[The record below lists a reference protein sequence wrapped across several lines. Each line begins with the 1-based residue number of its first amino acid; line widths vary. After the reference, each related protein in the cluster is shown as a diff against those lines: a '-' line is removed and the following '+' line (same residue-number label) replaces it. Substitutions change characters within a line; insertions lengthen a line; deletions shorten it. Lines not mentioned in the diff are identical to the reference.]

1 LTVAGAVALGA
12 NVVQA
17 LQERHEP
24 VEVFQTDDVAVAQL
38 IRFQLGHALNY
49 AQKLCRAQE
58 QWAGKS
64 EIFRE
69 NPGRKYRAEQD

>member
-38 IRFQLGHALNY
+38 IRFQLGHALN
-49 AQKLCRAQE
+49 
-58 QWAGKS
+58 
-64 EIFRE
+64 
-69 NPGRKYRAEQD
+69 